1 MHILT
6 EQKNKVNRPKNIEET
21 AQLLKGIGASSWFC
35 ISKEEDKY
43 RIKRYSK
50 EGKEECSRI
59 FTVNDATFN
68 INKKYRFTYISHCKE
83 CYLLQNDKLYNFKTD
98 DYEY

>member
-1 MHILT
+1 M
-6 EQKNKVNRPKNIEET
+6 NRPKNIEDT
-21 AQLLKGIGASSWFC
+21 AQLLKGIGASSWFY

-68 INKKYRFTYISHCKE
+68 INKKFIFTYISHCKE
-83 CYLLQNDKLYNFKTD
+83 CSILQNNKLYNFKTD